1 MTDAPSPASGA
12 PLKLFNSLTRKLE
25 EFRPVH
31 PGEARVYSCG
41 PTVYNYPHIGNMRAY
56 VFADTLGRT
65 LSFKG
70 YKLTHVINI
79 TDVGHLTDDAD
90 AGEDKL
96 EKAAAE
102 KAQSIWDIARHYTE
116 AYWADVKALNIRQP
130 AHWSIATDYVPQMIE
145 FAKAIADK
153 HCYELDSGLYFNTK
167 TVPDYGRLAREDDL
181 LAEMQKLIQRQK
193 AAKDIAGAKERID
206 ALRKLVIDFIAVI
219 DDFYKR
225 KSLKKYQSL
234 RAIWQV
240 AAEASE
246 DDFPAALQRSLNESR
261 AFFKAPRVEPVAGK
275 RNDEDFAIWRK
286 TPAGET
292 RQMEW
297 DSPWGRGAPGWHLEC
312 SVMSEAL
319 LGFPFD
325 IHTGG
330 IDHREIHHPNEIAQN
345 QAHSC
350 SADSGARFW
359 MHNNFLVE
367 RSGKMS
373 KSSGE
378 FLRLQLLIDK
388 GYHTLAYRLMCLQAH
403 YRSELE
409 FSWEGLGAALT
420 RLKRLVMAVEKLDP
434 PRNGEVAS
442 RSDDGGGA
450 RPSAD
455 AAQDRPPPPPASPIP
470 LPVPGRIADL
480 LAKFDAAM
488 SDDLNTPVALTL
500 LEEAAAMKKVD
511 ADQKRAALAA
521 MDAVLGLNILSLS
534 RADLRIRPRAAT
546 ITEVEIEEILTR
558 RKEARAAKDFATSDK
573 LRDELI
579 AAGVEVMDGDPLG
592 WDWRL
597 EA

>member
-1 MTDAPSPASGA
+1 MGAGMTDDLPAPGA
-12 PLKLFNSLTRKLE
+12 PLMLFDSLTRSLQP
-25 EFRPVH
+25 FTPVH

-65 LSFKG
+65 LSHKG
-70 YKLTHVINI
+70 YRLTHVINI

-116 AYWADVKALNIRQP
+116 AYWQDINALNIRQP

-153 HCYELDSGLYFNTK
+153 HCYELDSGLYFDTT
-167 TVPDYGRLAREDDL
+167 TVADYGRLARHSTDEG
-181 LAEMQKLIQRQK
+181 ES
-193 AAKDIAGAKERID
+193 RID
-206 ALRKLVIDFIAVI
+206 
-219 DDFYKR
+219 
-225 KSLKKYQSL
+225 
-234 RAIWQV
+234 
-240 AAEASE
+240 
-246 DDFPAALQRSLNESR
+246 
-261 AFFKAPRVEPVAGK
+261 PVDGK
-275 RNDEDFAIWRK
+275 RHPADFAIWRK
-286 TPAGET
+286 TPPGEK

-350 SADSGARFW
+350 SDASGARIW

-373 KSSGE
+373 KSAGE

-388 GYHTLAYRLMCLQAH
+388 GYHPLAYRLMCLQAH

-409 FSWEGLGAALT
+409 FSWEGLGAAFT
-420 RLKRLVMAVEKLDP
+420 RLKRLVMAAAPVRETRAAD
-434 PRNGEVAS
+434 V
-442 RSDDGGGA
+442 SD
-450 RPSAD
+450 R
-455 AAQDRPPPPPASPIP
+455 R
-470 LPVPGRIADL
+470 LADL
-480 LAKFDAAM
+480 LAKFDAAI
-488 SDDLNTPVALTL
+488 SDDLNTPIALTL

-511 ADQKRAALAA
+511 AGQKRATLAA
-521 MDAVLGLNILSLS
+521 MDAVLGLDLLTLS
-534 RADLRIRPRAAT
+534 REDLRLRPKTVT
-546 ITEVEIEEILTR
+546 IGEEEIEARLAR
-558 RKEARAAKDFATSDK
+558 RKAARAAKDFATSDA
-573 LRDELI
+573 LRDELN

-597 EA
+597 ET

>member
-1 MTDAPSPASGA
+1 MGAVMTDAHASP
-12 PLKLFNSLTRKLE
+12 LRLFNSLTRSLE
-25 EFRPVH
+25 TFEPVH

-65 LSFKG
+65 LSYKG

-102 KAQSIWDIARHYTE
+102 RAQSIWDIAKHYTE

-130 AHWSIATDYVPQMIE
+130 AHWSIATDYVPAMIA
-145 FAKAIADK
+145 FAKTIADK
-153 HCYELDSGLYFNTK
+153 HCYELESGLYFDTT
-167 TVPDYGRLAREDDL
+167 TVTDYGRLARHGTDEG
-181 LAEMQKLIQRQK
+181 ES
-193 AAKDIAGAKERID
+193 RID
-206 ALRKLVIDFIAVI
+206 
-219 DDFYKR
+219 
-225 KSLKKYQSL
+225 
-234 RAIWQV
+234 
-240 AAEASE
+240 
-246 DDFPAALQRSLNESR
+246 
-261 AFFKAPRVEPVAGK
+261 PVDGK
-275 RNDEDFAIWRK
+275 RHPADFAIWRK

-350 SADSGARFW
+350 STDSGARMW
-359 MHNNFLVE
+359 MHNNFLVD

-378 FLRLQLLIDK
+378 FLRVQLLIDK
-388 GYHTLAYRLMCLQAH
+388 GYHPLAYRLMCLQAH

-409 FSWEGLGAALT
+409 FSWDGLGAALT
-420 RLKRLVMAVEKLDP
+420 RLKRLVMAAAPV
-434 PRNGEVAS
+434 R
-442 RSDDGGGA
+442 GA
-450 RPSAD
+450 TPTEAT
-455 AAQDRPPPPPASPIP
+455 DRR
-470 LPVPGRIADL
+470 LTDL
-480 LAKFDAAM
+480 LAKFDAAR
-488 SDDLNTPVALTL
+488 SDDLNTAVALTL
-500 LEEAAAMKKVD
+500 FEETAAMKKID
-511 ADQKRAALAA
+511 AGQKAAALAA
-521 MDAVLGLNILSLS
+521 MDAVLGLDLLTTE
-534 RADLRIRPRAAT
+534 RADLRVRPKAAT
-546 ITEVEIEEILTR
+546 IGEDEIEATLTR
-558 RKEARAAKDFATSDK
+558 RKEARAAKDFAASDT
-573 LRDELI
+573 LRDELA

-597 EA
+597 SN

>member
-1 MTDAPSPASGA
+1 MTDTPAPASGA
-12 PLKLFNSLTRKLE
+12 PLRLFNSLTRQLE
-25 EFRPVH
+25 PFAPVH

-65 LSFKG
+65 LTYKG

-102 KAQSIWDIARHYTE
+102 RAQSIWDIARHYTE
-116 AYWADVKALNIRQP
+116 AYWADIKALNIRQP
-130 AHWSIATDYVPQMIE
+130 AHWSIATDYVPQMID

-153 HCYELDSGLYFNTK
+153 HCYELDSGLYFDT
-167 TVPDYGRLAREDDL
+167 TSVSDYGRLARHGTDEG
-181 LAEMQKLIQRQK
+181 ES
-193 AAKDIAGAKERID
+193 RID
-206 ALRKLVIDFIAVI
+206 
-219 DDFYKR
+219 
-225 KSLKKYQSL
+225 
-234 RAIWQV
+234 
-240 AAEASE
+240 
-246 DDFPAALQRSLNESR
+246 
-261 AFFKAPRVEPVAGK
+261 PVDGK
-275 RNDEDFAIWRK
+275 RHPADFAIWRK
-286 TPAGET
+286 TPPGET

-350 SADSGARFW
+350 SADSGARMW

-388 GYHTLAYRLMCLQAH
+388 GYHPLAYRLMCLQAH

-420 RLKRLVMAVEKLDP
+420 RLKRLVMGVAPVRDIPAAAVE
-434 PRNGEVAS
+434 
-442 RSDDGGGA
+442 
-450 RPSAD
+450 
-455 AAQDRPPPPPASPIP
+455 DRR
-470 LPVPGRIADL
+470 LTDL
-480 LAKFDAAM
+480 LGKFDAAI
-488 SDDLNTPVALTL
+488 SDDLNTSVALTL
-500 LEEAAAMKKVD
+500 LEDVIAMKRID
-511 ADQKRAALAA
+511 AGQKRAAIGTI
-521 MDAVLGLNILSLS
+521 DGVLGISLLDVL
-534 RADLRIRPRAAT
+534 RGDLRIRPKAAA
-546 ITEVEIEEILTR
+546 ITDEEIETALAR

-597 EA
+597 GE